1 MGLVINCDGSS
12 LHNPGPS
19 GAGVLVWR
27 NDDPPVAIAELSI
40 YLGKTRS
47 NNEAEYLAVF
57 YGMKWVLDNTN
68 ERCLLIRTDSQL
80 VIHQLRDEWRVNS
93 PSLQKLKERV
103 NKLWVQFTEVKITYQ
118 HWNDDFPPH
127 TLAQR
132 ASKSQRDHIDTF
144 VDISILRI
152 KLPVNYEGEIK
163 Q

>member
-19 GAGVLVWR
+19 GAGVLVLK
-27 NDDPPVAIAELSI
+27 DDQPIAELSI

-57 YGMKWVLDNTN
+57 YGMKWVLDMTTYR
-68 ERCLLIRTDSQL
+68 ELLIKTDSQL
-80 VIHQLRDEWRVNS
+80 VIHQLRDEWRVSN
-93 PSLQKLKERV
+93 PSLLRLKDRV
-103 NKLWVQFTEVKITYQ
+103 NKLWAQFRECKITYQ
-118 HWNDDFPPH
+118 HWSDEHPPH

-132 ASKSQRDHIDTF
+132 ASKSQRDHIEVF
-144 VDISILRI
+144 
-152 KLPVNYEGEIK
+152 PQPEEIK

>member
-1 MGLVINCDGSS
+1 MQMLIQCDGSS

-19 GAGVLVWR
+19 GAGVRVVYD
-27 NDDPPVAIAELSI
+27 NVTIAELSV
-40 YLGKTRS
+40 YLGKMRS

-57 YGMKWVLDNTN
+57 YGMKWVLDNTPIR
-68 ERCLLIRTDSQL
+68 ELLIQTDSQL

-93 PSLQKLKERV
+93 PSLQKLKDRV
-103 NKLWVQFTEVKITYQ
+103 NKLWAQFTEVKITYQ

-132 ASKSQRDHIDTF
+132 ASKSQRDHIEVF
-144 VDISILRI
+144 PAQQV
-152 KLPVNYEGEIK
+152 EIK

>member
-1 MGLVINCDGSS
+1 MGLMVIQCDGSS

-19 GAGVLVWR
+19 GAGVRVVYD
-27 NDDPPVAIAELSI
+27 NVTIAELSV
-40 YLGKTRS
+40 YLGKMRS

-57 YGMKWVLDNTN
+57 YGMKWVLDNTPIR
-68 ERCLLIRTDSQL
+68 ELLVQTDSQL

-93 PSLQKLKERV
+93 PSLQKLKDRV

-132 ASKSQRDHIDTF
+132 ASKSQRDHIEVF
-144 VDISILRI
+144 AQQ
-152 KLPVNYEGEIK
+152 EEIK

>member
-1 MGLVINCDGSS
+1 MGLVIQCDGSS

-19 GAGVLVWR
+19 GAGVRIVRRDGQIL
-27 NDDPPVAIAELSI
+27 AELSI
-40 YLGKTRS
+40 YLGKMRS

-57 YGMKWVLDNTN
+57 YGMKWVLDNTPYR
-68 ERCLLIRTDSQL
+68 ELLVQTDSQL

-103 NKLWVQFTEVKITYQ
+103 NKLWNQFTECKITYQ
-118 HWNDDFPPH
+118 HWNDDHPPH

-132 ASKSQRDHIDTF
+132 ASKSQRDHIETF
-144 VDISILRI
+144 VDISILGI
-152 KLPVNYEGEIK
+152 KLPVNYEGEVR